1 MYFNI
6 YTIPLIAS
14 VFALC
19 ILAFYIRKIKTTP
32 GARCFSFLLLSTAF
46 YSLFYALEI
55 SSYDLQAVLVFY
67 KLEYLGVSTIP
78 FFFLL
83 FAINYTGK
91 KQWTSNFRIVAF
103 MIIPVITFVLVFT
116 TEHHDLFHKSFH
128 IANEGL
134 FPVAVYEPG
143 IWFWVHNAYTIIC
156 VILGI
161 SLLFGM
167 LLGTSPALRKQVS
180 IVLLGSTIPFMTFLL
195 YLAGMKPWGIDPA
208 PFSMTLSGFIIYVG
222 FTRYKL
228 FDFAPMARSL
238 LFDNIPDSVIVLDM
252 EGRIVDC
259 NHSAIKHLH
268 IKVEDMGKG
277 ISELSDPWIG
287 LLTDRP
293 EKGIKDSREVKMTI
307 EDSTFWLSVTSL
319 PLNDKYR
326 GITGYMVIISNIT
339 ARKTAEEEL
348 LEKNRLLK
356 EATDHANHM
365 AAQAEMANSAKSQF
379 LAVMSHEMRTPL
391 NGIIGFTDLLM
402 ETELTEAQMQHMKA
416 VYTSANSLLDLIN
429 DVLDFSKIEAGKL
442 ELDTERIDLVET
454 CEQVADIVKCRA
466 HEKGLELLLNI
477 SPEMPRYVVA
487 DRLRLKQ
494 VLVNLLGNAVKFTE
508 TGEIELRIE
517 ATPVT
522 GTGLVD
528 FTFSVRDTGIGIA
541 RENLSRIF
549 NSFSQADGS
558 ITRRYGGTGL
568 GLTISN
574 RLLEKMGSRLE
585 LESESGKGSTFRFTV
600 SFEAEKGEQFAGY
613 DLSGIHR
620 VLVVDNNAT
629 SRSILQGL
637 LRSAGIEADLAGNGA
652 EALCMADEHDYDL
665 LIVDYDMPLMNGLDL
680 VRTIRDRTT
689 FSQEMVSFIIMH
701 NLPDSSLVYNGCK
714 ELGIRSIITKPVRTT
729 EFFRTLAHV
738 RSTEEASLAA
748 GTETRP
754 ERPKGEPGGKYTILL
769 AEDNEINMIL
779 ASTIIS
785 GLLPQA
791 RIIKATDGQQAV
803 RAFKDAGPDMIFMDI
818 QMPELSGYDASRAI
832 RQIEAGTGESGTHT
846 PIIALTAGTVKGEK
860 ERCLEAGMDDYI
872 TKPVIAGT
880 IRDILHKWL
889 PTYDHGPESPG
900 GDSTSNCNRFNKE
913 QLLSN
918 IGGDLQMF
926 NSLISTAMTA
936 FDQNLA
942 EMRVAY
948 TANDMQDLKR
958 RAHKLKG
965 SALNIGCNMLAEIAS
980 KVEDAAEKND
990 MAVEILLQEMSN
1002 EIALIG
1008 EDICAD

>member
-1 MYFNI
+1 MYFNV

-19 ILAFYIRKIKTTP
+19 LLAFYIRKIKTTS
-32 GARCFSFLLLSTAF
+32 GARCFSFLLLSTAI

-55 SSYDLQAVLVFY
+55 SSYDLQTILVFY

-91 KQWTSNFRIVAF
+91 KQWSSNSLVAAF
-103 MIIPVITFVLVFT
+103 MIVPVITILLVFT
-116 TEHHDLFHKSFH
+116 TEYHDLFHKSFH

-180 IVLLGSTIPFMTFLL
+180 IVLLGSLIPFITLLL

-252 EGRIVDC
+252 EERIVDC
-259 NHSAIKHLH
+259 NHSAIKQLR
-268 IKVEDMGKG
+268 IKAKDMGKRV
-277 ISELSDPWIG
+277 SELSDPWVC

-293 EKGIKDSREVKMTI
+293 ETGAKDNREVKMTI

-348 LEKNRLLK
+348 LVKNRLLE

-402 ETELTEAQMQHMKA
+402 ETELMEAQMQHMKA
-416 VYTSANSLLDLIN
+416 VYTSATSLLDLIN
-429 DVLDFSKIEAGKL
+429 DMLDFSKIEAGKL

-454 CEQVADIVKCRA
+454 CEQIADIVKCRA
-466 HEKGLELLLNI
+466 HEKGLELLLNV
-477 SPEMPRYVVA
+477 SPELPRYVIA

-517 ATPVT
+517 AAPVAD
-522 GTGLVD
+522 TGLVD

-549 NSFSQADGS
+549 NSFSQVDGS

-568 GLTISN
+568 GLTISS

-585 LESESGKGSTFRFTV
+585 LESESGKGSTFHFTV
-600 SFEAEKGEQFAGY
+600 SFEAEKGEQFAVY
-613 DLSGIHR
+613 NLSGIHQ
-620 VLVVDNNAT
+620 VLVVDDNTT

-637 LRSAGIEADLAGNGA
+637 LRFADIKVDLACSGA
-652 EALCMADEHDYDL
+652 EALCMAGEREYDL
-665 LIVDYDMPLMNGLDL
+665 FVVDYDMPQMNGLDF
-680 VRTIRDRTT
+680 VRNVRDRFT
-689 FSQEMVSFIIMH
+689 FSRERGSFIIMH
-701 NLPDSSLVYNGCK
+701 NLPDSSLVHDGCK
-714 ELGIRSIITKPVRTT
+714 ELGIRSIITKPVRIT

-738 RSTEEASLAA
+738 HSTEETFLTA
-748 GTETRP
+748 GTGTMQ
-754 ERPKGEPGGKYTILL
+754 ERPKGETGGKYTILL

-791 RIIKATDGQQAV
+791 RIIKATDGRQAV
-803 RAFKDAGPDMIFMDI
+803 QAFKDTGPDMIFMDI
-818 QMPELSGYDASRAI
+818 QMPELGGYDASRAI
-832 RQIEAGTGESGTHT
+832 RQIEAEDGENGVRT
-846 PIIALTAGTVKGEK
+846 PIIALTAGTVTGEK

-872 TKPVIAGT
+872 AKPVIAGT

-889 PTYDHGPESPG
+889 PTCDCRPGLPG
-900 GDSTSNCNRFNKE
+900 GDSTSNCDRFNKE

-926 NSLISTAMTA
+926 NSLISTAMTT
-936 FDQNLA
+936 FNQNLA
-942 EMRVAY
+942 DMRAAY
-948 TANDMQDLKR
+948 MVNDMQDLKR

-980 KVEDAAEKND
+980 KVEDAAEDND
-990 MAVEILLQEMSN
+990 MSVEILLQEMSK

-1008 EDICAD
+1008 EDICVD

>member
-19 ILAFYIRKIKTTP
+19 LLAFYIQKIKTTP
-32 GARCFSFLLLSTAF
+32 GVRYFSLLLLSTAF

-55 SSYDLQAVLVFY
+55 SSYDLQTVLVFY
-67 KLEYLGVSTIP
+67 KLEYIGVSTIP

-91 KQWTSNFRIVAF
+91 KQWSSNSLIAAF
-103 MIIPVITFVLVFT
+103 MIVPLTTFLLVFT
-116 TEHHDLFHKSFH
+116 TEYHDLFHKNFY

-143 IWFWVHNAYTIIC
+143 IWFWVQNAYTITCI
-156 VILGI
+156 VLGVN
-161 SLLFGM
+161 LLFGM
-167 LLGTSPALRKQVS
+167 LLGASPALRKQVS
-180 IVLLGSTIPFMTFLL
+180 IVLLGSIIPFMTFLL

-259 NHSAIKHLH
+259 NHTALKHLR
-268 IKVEDMGKG
+268 IKTEDMGKRV
-277 ISELSDPWIG
+277 SELPAPWVG
-287 LLTDRP
+287 LLT
-293 EKGIKDSREVKMTI
+293 EGSETGMKDSREVKMTI

-365 AAQAEMANSAKSQF
+365 ASQAEMANSAKSQF

-416 VYTSANSLLDLIN
+416 VYTSATSLLDLIN
-429 DVLDFSKIEAGKL
+429 DVLDFSKIEADKL
-442 ELDTERIDLVET
+442 ELDTERIDLTEI

-477 SPEMPRYVVA
+477 SPEMPRYVIA

-517 ATPVT
+517 AMPVT
-522 GTGLVD
+522 DTGLAD

-585 LESESGKGSTFRFTV
+585 LESEPAKGSTFRFTV
-600 SFEAEKGEQFAGY
+600 SFEAEEGEQFVGY
-613 DLSGIHR
+613 DLSGIRR
-620 VLVVDNNAT
+620 VLVVDDNIT
-629 SRSILQGL
+629 SRSILERL
-637 LRSAGIEADLAGNGA
+637 LRSAGIKVDLAGNGA

-665 LIVDYDMPLMNGLDL
+665 FIVDYDMPLMNGLDL
-680 VRTIRDRTT
+680 VRAFRDKSA
-689 FSQEMVSFIIMH
+689 FSRDMGSFIVMH
-701 NLPDSSLVYNGCK
+701 NLPDSSLVHNGCK
-714 ELGIRSIITKPVRTT
+714 ELGIRSVITKPVRIT

-738 RSTEEASLAA
+738 RSTEETFLTA

-754 ERPKGEPGGKYTILL
+754 ERPEGEPCDKYTILL

-785 GLLPQA
+785 GLFPQA
-791 RIIKATDGQQAV
+791 RLIKATDGQQTV
-803 RAFKDAGPDMIFMDI
+803 RAFKDTGPDMVFMDI

-832 RQIEAGTGESGTHT
+832 RKIEADTGGNDRRV

-860 ERCLEAGMDDYI
+860 ERCMEAGMDDYI

-889 PTYDHGPESPG
+889 PTCDYRPGLPE
-900 GDSTSNCNRFNKE
+900 GDSNSDCDRFNKE

-926 NSLISTAMTA
+926 NSLISTAMAA
-936 FDQNLA
+936 FNQNLA
-942 EMRVAY
+942 DIRAAY
-948 TANDMQDLKR
+948 KVNDMQDLKR

-990 MAVEILLQEMSN
+990 MAVEMLLQEMSN
-1002 EIALIG
+1002 EIALIR

>member
-1 MYFNI
+1 MYFNV

-19 ILAFYIRKIKTTP
+19 LLAFYIQKIKTTP

-55 SSYDLQAVLVFY
+55 SSYDLQTILVFY
-67 KLEYLGVSTIP
+67 KLEYLGISTIP

-91 KQWTSNFRIVAF
+91 KQWASNFLIAAF
-103 MIIPVITFVLVFT
+103 MIVPVITLVLVFT
-116 TEHHDLFHKSFH
+116 TEYHDLFHKSFH

-161 SLLFGM
+161 SLLFSM
-167 LLGTSPALRKQVS
+167 LLGTSPALRKQVF
-180 IVLLGSTIPFMTFLL
+180 IVLLGSLIPFITLLL

-238 LFDNIPDSVIVLDM
+238 LFDNIPDSVIVFDM

-259 NHSAIKHLH
+259 NHSAIKHLR
-268 IKVEDMGKG
+268 IKATDMGKRV
-277 ISELSDPWIG
+277 SELSDPWGG
-287 LLTDRP
+287 LLTERS
-293 EKGIKDSREVKMTI
+293 ETGAKDSREVKMTI
-307 EDSTFWLSVTSL
+307 EGSTFWLSVTSL

-339 ARKTAEEEL
+339 ARKIAEEEL
-348 LEKNRLLK
+348 LEKNCLLK

-402 ETELTEAQMQHMKA
+402 QTDLKEAQMQHMKA

-442 ELDTERIDLVET
+442 ELDTERIDLGEI

-477 SPEMPRYVVA
+477 SPKMPRYVIA

-494 VLVNLLGNAVKFTE
+494 VLINLLGNAVKFTE

-517 ATPVT
+517 AAPVVDT
-522 GTGLVD
+522 GHAD

-549 NSFSQADGS
+549 NSFSQVDGS

-568 GLTISN
+568 GLTISS

-585 LESESGKGSTFRFTV
+585 LESEPGKGSTFRFTV
-600 SFEAEKGEQFAGY
+600 RLEAEEEERFSSP
-613 DLSGIHR
+613 DLSGIHQ
-620 VLVVDNNAT
+620 VLVVDDNTT
-629 SRSILQGL
+629 SRSILECL
-637 LRSAGIEADLAGNGA
+637 LRSADIKADLAGSGE
-652 EALCMADEHDYDL
+652 EALCMVDECDYDL
-665 LIVDYDMPLMNGLDL
+665 FIVDYDMPKMSGLEF
-680 VRTIRDRTT
+680 VRAIRNRFTSSQDRG
-689 FSQEMVSFIIMH
+689 SFIIMH
-701 NLPDSSLVYNGCK
+701 NLSDSSLVYDGCK
-714 ELGIRSIITKPVRTT
+714 ELGIRSIIAKPIRIE
-729 EFFRTLAHV
+729 EFFRTLAHA
-738 RSTEEASLAA
+738 RSTEETFIIA
-748 GTETRP
+748 GTESRQ
-754 ERPKGEPGGKYTILL
+754 ERSKGSLCDKYTILL

-785 GLLPQA
+785 GLIPQA
-791 RIIKATDGQQAV
+791 TIIKATNGQEAV
-803 RAFKDAGPDMIFMDI
+803 RAFRDARPDIIFMDI
-818 QMPELSGYDASRAI
+818 QMPEISGYDASRNI
-832 RQIEAGTGESGTHT
+832 RKIEAEAGGNNSHV
-846 PIIALTAGTVKGEK
+846 PIIALTAGTIKGEK

-880 IRDILHKWL
+880 IRDVLHKWL
-889 PTYDHGPESPG
+889 PRYECRNELPE
-900 GDSTSNCNRFNKE
+900 GDSIPNFDRFDKE
-913 QLLSN
+913 QLLNN

-926 NSLISTAMTA
+926 NSLISTAMTT
-936 FDQNLA
+936 FNQNLA
-942 EMRVAY
+942 DMRAAY

-965 SALNIGCNMLAEIAS
+965 SALNMGYNMLAEIAS
-980 KVEDAAEKND
+980 SIEKAAEADD
-990 MAVEILLQEMSN
+990 MAVGMLLQEMSN

-1008 EDICAD
+1008 EDICAN